1 MHVRDAEE
9 DDEDDGPGLGGVVLE
24 RVVNSW
30 VYIDIDIDIDIVV
43 CQSINVSASLL
54 VCIKDLRNFL
64 NSRGI
69 VASE

>member
-30 VYIDIDIDIDIVV
+30 VYIDIDIVV

-54 VCIKDLRNFL
+54 VCIKNLRNFL

>member
-30 VYIDIDIDIDIVV
+30 VYIDIDIDIVV
-43 CQSINVSASLL
+43 CQSVNVSASLL
-54 VCIKDLRNFL
+54 VCIKNLRNFL

>member
-30 VYIDIDIDIDIVV
+30 VYIDIDIDIVV
-43 CQSINVSASLL
+43 GQSINVSASLL
-54 VCIKDLRNFL
+54 VCIKNLRNFL

>member
-30 VYIDIDIDIDIVV
+30 VYIDIDIDIVV

-54 VCIKDLRNFL
+54 VCIKNLRNFL